1 MSTAAVH
8 ARAQLSPAERHPA
21 RGARTA
27 SLVAAEPA
35 LAGYHVRTDPSSNV
49 TRVMDM
55 MGGRK
60 VLKAAP
66 LNRADIHALIKS
78 GLPTRSVDALVGG
91 AVVLKSS
98 QMLDAIGISLRTFQ
112 RFKGARDGSLSSEQ
126 SDRAWRLSELL
137 VKAAELFGSKEEA
150 ERWFDTPAPALE
162 RNKPIELMSSSV
174 GARMVEQLLGRI
186 EHGVYT

>member
-1 MSTAAVH
+1 
-8 ARAQLSPAERHPA
+8 
-21 RGARTA
+21 
-27 SLVAAEPA
+27 
-35 LAGYHVRTDPSSNV
+35 
-49 TRVMDM
+49 
-55 MGGRK
+55 
-60 VLKAAP
+60 
-66 LNRADIHALIKS
+66 
-78 GLPTRSVDALVGG
+78 
-91 AVVLKSS
+91 
-98 QMLDAIGISLRTFQ
+98 MLDAIGISLRTFQ
-112 RFKGARDGSLSSEQ
+112 RFKGARNGSLSSEQ

>member
-1 MSTAAVH
+1 MSTASVH
-8 ARAQLSPAERHPA
+8 ARAHPA
-21 RGARTA
+21 PAGLQSARRMQPAPLVPTLEGQPAGAETA
-27 SLVAAEPA
+27 SSV
-35 LAGYHVRTDPSSNV
+35 S
-49 TRVMDM
+49 RVMDM
-55 MGGRK
+55 MGGPK

-66 LNRADIHALIKS
+66 LSRADVHDLIQS
-78 GLPTRSVDALVGG
+78 GLPTRSVNALVSG
-91 AVVLKSS
+91 AVVLSS
-98 QMLDAIGISLRTFQ
+98 EQMLDAIGISLRTYQ

-150 ERWFDTPAPALE
+150 ERWFDAPAPALE
-162 RNKPIELMSSSV
+162 RKKPIELMGSSV